1 VSEQGDKYLSF
12 EKVLKELQIEEDELK
27 RLVSAGEIKAFRE
40 EDEMK
45 FNLDEVRKLKSKP
58 SDPDVIELL
67 DADED
72 LEASS
77 EPTMDLESAELTEE
91 LSFDDDDD
99 SATELAGGEDEFLSD
114 DLDVE
119 EEVELGSI
127 DLEEEDLLQDA
138 AAPSRRAARDKA
150 LVRRSKIAG
159 VTEEEEEAEPQ
170 WALGL
175 LIASAVLLILGTIVM
190 MDIASGSPSP
200 LVGWLVG
207 MFQS

>member
-1 VSEQGDKYLSF
+1 MSEKGDKYLSF

-45 FNLDEVRKLKSKP
+45 FNLDEVKKLREKP

-72 LEASS
+72 LDESS
-77 EPTMDLESAELTEE
+77 EPTMDISSAEITEE
-91 LSFDDDDD
+91 LSFDDDEP
-99 SATELAGGEDEFLSD
+99 ATDLGAADDEFLSD

-127 DLEEEDLLQDA
+127 DLEEEDLLQESEA
-138 AAPSRRAARDKA
+138 SAGGSTRDKT

-159 VTEEEEEAEPQ
+159 VAEEEEEAEPQ